1 MFKWFT
7 KRRRRKII
15 QAPFPSA
22 WEDIL
27 RRNVAC
33 FDLLTPEEQARHRD
47 LIKVF
52 VEEKEWVGCSGLDLT
67 EEMRITIAAMAC
79 LLILNINHN
88 YYENVETILVY
99 PEDVV
104 LPERQIGFFEMVT
117 QPLEP
122 EGPVTGQAFEQGPL
136 ILVWDAVL
144 QSIEEA
150 GSGYNVVYHEFAHK
164 LDMLDGIADGT
175 PRLPNG
181 ARYRDWTKTCSREYL
196 KLLKDVEKGRRTFLD
211 EYGATD
217 EAEFFAVAT
226 EHFFDQ
232 PVQMMKAAPDLYR
245 ILKEFYRQDPARRK
259 DRTRPVNRKDEYDRV
274 HETP

>member
-1 MFKWFT
+1 MFDWFT

-27 RRNVAC
+27 RRNVA
-33 FDLLTPEEQARHRD
+33 FLDLLAPEEQARLRD

-52 VEEKEWVGCSGLDLT
+52 IAEKEWVGCGGLDLT
-67 EEMRITIAAMAC
+67 DEMRVTIAAMAC
-79 LLILNINHN
+79 LLILNIDHN
-88 YYENVETILVY
+88 YYENVETILIY

-104 LPERQIGFFEMVT
+104 LPDRQIGFFEMVT

-136 ILVWDAVL
+136 ILVWDAIL
-144 QSIEEA
+144 QSIKEA
-150 GSGYNVVYHEFAHK
+150 GCGYNVVYHEFAHK
-164 LDMLDGIADGT
+164 LDMQNGIADGT
-175 PRLPNG
+175 PRLSSS
-181 ARYRDWTKTCSREYL
+181 AKYRDWVKTCSREYL

-217 EAEFFAVAT
+217 EVEFFAVAT

-232 PVQMMKAAPDLYR
+232 PVQMTKAAPDLYR

-259 DRTRPVNRKDEYDRV
+259 DQTLSAIRKEFYDRL